1 MLFIILPIVL
11 HKDIRNSLPKTI
23 RKNFYDWLEE
33 NDKIKLYLPE
43 KIKNLVPYTREA
55 RAFLI
60 YHEAINIDKKGN
72 ITVIKYRKKILNIKD
87 SEVKEI
93 FNKEKMFG
101 KWLTYTGEV
110 ETIYT
115 LLVIKP

>member
-72 ITVIKYRKKILNIKD
+72 ITVIKYRKK
-87 SEVKEI
+87 
-93 FNKEKMFG
+93 
-101 KWLTYTGEV
+101 Y
-110 ETIYT
+110 
-115 LLVIKP
+115 